1 MKHKNNTMLN
11 LENVS
16 TYIRKVKIVHNASFS
31 IKAGEIVGLIGPNGA
46 GKTTI
51 MKTILGLM
59 KFTGTITIDGKK
71 VTENDHQA
79 LSSVGA
85 LIEHPAIYPFL
96 TGHQNLELYAQEKE
110 DLDNLVS
117 VLGMNS
123 YINSKS
129 KGYSLGMKQK
139 LGIAIALLNHPKL
152 VILDEP
158 MNGLDIEATIGVRKL
173 IKQYADQGTAFLI
186 SSHVLSELQKVMTKV
201 VLISSG
207 KIIVNQE
214 IEKFN
219 EISRRKYKVITENNE
234 AVVKLLQDKGIIYK
248 LQDDYL
254 IVNSQEIFPLQDELA
269 EQRIHL
275 KEMAPIEANFEQ
287 IVVNILDKER
297 G

>member
-1 MKHKNNTMLN
+1 
-11 LENVS
+11 
-16 TYIRKVKIVHNASFS
+16 
-31 IKAGEIVGLIGPNGA
+31 
-46 GKTTI
+46 
-51 MKTILGLM
+51 
-59 KFTGTITIDGKK
+59 
-71 VTENDHQA
+71 
-79 LSSVGA
+79 
-85 LIEHPAIYPFL
+85 
-96 TGHQNLELYAQEKE
+96 
-110 DLDNLVS
+110 
-117 VLGMNS
+117 
-123 YINSKS
+123 
-129 KGYSLGMKQK
+129 MKQK

-201 VLISSG
+201 VLISAG

-234 AVVKLLQDKGIIYK
+234 AVVKLLQEKGITYK

-254 IVNSQEIFPLQDELA
+254 IVNSQDTFPLQDELA
-269 EQRIHL
+269 KQRIHL